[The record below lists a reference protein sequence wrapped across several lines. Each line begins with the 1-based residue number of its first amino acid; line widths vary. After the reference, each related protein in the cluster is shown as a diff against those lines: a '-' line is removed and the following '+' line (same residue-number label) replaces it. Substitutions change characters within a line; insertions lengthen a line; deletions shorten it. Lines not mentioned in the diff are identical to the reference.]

1 MNTNGICYN
10 PDSLCEQEWMN
21 HPLTYY
27 RVKSKGR
34 KEEQGGQQQGSGV
47 QSKTDQCYRR
57 DVGPSRVSNTQP

>member
-1 MNTNGICYN
+1 MKTNGICYN

-34 KEEQGGQQQGSGV
+34 KDGQEEQQEPRI
-47 QSKTDQCYRR
+47 QSKTDQ
-57 DVGPSRVSNTQP
+57 